1 MDLSATII
9 LSMKYLVTGSCGFIG
24 STLSQKLL
32 GLGHQVLGVDA
43 LTENYSPAIKAAN
56 KQGLLENM
64 NYSHADMDLFDCDLE
79 PLMEN
84 ISGVFHLAGH
94 PSVHSSWGPDFN
106 VYVNRNI
113 IVTERLL
120 KAALESRVPKFINS
134 SSSSVYGRA
143 KTTPTR
149 ESDSR
154 SPVSPYG
161 VTKLAAEEL
170 CTLYGTEFGL
180 NSVSLRYFTVFG
192 PRQRPDMAF
201 NKLVTAGLQSSP
213 FPLHG
218 NGSQIR
224 DFTYVEDVA
233 DANIAALLAQ
243 TDPGDVFNIGGGS
256 PISMLDAISM
266 LEEIMGLKIEIN
278 SGPLG
283 PGNPMITQANC
294 GSAHNILKWEPK
306 VGIFEGLKRQVDWQ
320 MNRS

>member
-1 MDLSATII
+1 M
-9 LSMKYLVTGSCGFIG
+9 TGSCGFIG

-32 GLGHQVLGVDA
+32 DLGHEVLGVDL
-43 LTENYSPAIKAAN
+43 LTENYSPVLKNEN
-56 KQGLLENM
+56 KRQLLENA
-64 NYSHADMDLFDCDLE
+64 NYIHEGLDLFDCDLE

-106 VYVNRNI
+106 VYVNRNV

-120 KAALESRVPKFINS
+120 KAALKSSVQKFINS

-149 ESDSR
+149 EADPR

-180 NSVSLRYFTVFG
+180 NTLSLRYFTVFG

-201 NKLVTAGLQSSP
+201 NKLVSAGLQSIP

-218 NGSQIR
+218 DGSQVR
-224 DFTYVEDVA
+224 DFTYVDDVA
-233 DANIAALLAQ
+233 EANIAAMNAQ

-266 LEEIMGLKIEIN
+266 LEKIMELKIDIQ
-278 SGPLG
+278 SGALG
-283 PGNPMITQANC
+283 PGNPMITQADC
-294 GSAHNILKWEPK
+294 SSAHKVLAWKPK
-306 VGIFEGLKRQVDWQ
+306 VGIFEGLQKQVDWQ

>member
-1 MDLSATII
+1 MTATII
-9 LSMKYLVTGSCGFIG
+9 VSVRYLVTGSCGFIG
-24 STLSQKLL
+24 STLSEKLL
-32 GLGHQVLGVDA
+32 SLGHQVLGVDV
-43 LTENYSPAIKAAN
+43 LTDNYSPSLKALN
-56 KQGLLENM
+56 RRGLLENV
-64 NYSHADMDLFDCDLE
+64 NYTHVEMDLLNCDLG
-79 PLMEN
+79 PMMKN

-94 PSVHSSWGPDFN
+94 PSVQSSWGPNFN
-106 VYVNRNI
+106 TYVDRNV

-180 NSVSLRYFTVFG
+180 NTVSLRYFTVFG

-201 NKLVTAGLQSSP
+201 NKLVSAGLQSTP

-218 NGSQIR
+218 DGSQIR

-233 DANIAALLAQ
+233 DANIAAMFAQ
-243 TDPGDVFNIGGGS
+243 TDTGDVFNIGGGS
-256 PISMLDAISM
+256 PISMLDAIKII
-266 LEEIMGLKIEIN
+266 ENIMDLKIEIHN
-278 SGPLG
+278 GPLG
-283 PGNPMITQANC
+283 AGNPMITQADC
-294 GSAHNILKWEPK
+294 GAAHKVLKWKPK
-306 VGIFEGLKRQVDWQ
+306 VGIFEGLQKQVDWQ
-320 MNRS
+320 VNHP